1 MFVHALCISF
11 KQQSLWLSSWVGWRL
26 GLQSITGVIF
36 FSFLLG
42 TCYRS
47 ASLYHPQRR
56 AILHLKSQRR
66 KIKHKEGHQRLQTP
80 QTQPPQQVVTYTPS
94 LTWEVL
100 LIAFIPQQSLD
111 YHKYDTSHFH
121 KELVQVLYCYS
132 EFQLAYLQTGG
143 YYKQI
148 NCPTVVYLPS
158 KREGFVGCNCK
169 CMFHFKHV
177 LHIGTFFVR
186 VIPWY

>member
-1 MFVHALCISF
+1 MKVNRKLE
-11 KQQSLWLSSWVGWRL
+11 
-26 GLQSITGVIF
+26 
-36 FSFLLG
+36 
-42 TCYRS
+42 
-47 ASLYHPQRR
+47 
-56 AILHLKSQRR
+56 ILDQHGGENER
-66 KIKHKEGHQRLQTP
+66 
-80 QTQPPQQVVTYTPS
+80 VN
-94 LTWEVL
+94 
-100 LIAFIPQQSLD
+100 
-111 YHKYDTSHFH
+111 FH

-148 NCPTVVYLPS
+148 NYPTVVYLPS

-186 VIPWY
+186 VIP